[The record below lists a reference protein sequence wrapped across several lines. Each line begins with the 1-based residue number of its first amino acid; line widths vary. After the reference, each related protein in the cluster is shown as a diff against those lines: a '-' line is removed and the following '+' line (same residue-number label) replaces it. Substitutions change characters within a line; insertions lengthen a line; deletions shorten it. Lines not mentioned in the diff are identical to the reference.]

1 MEVFK
6 TKGMMC
12 GHCSARVEKALLAHE
27 GVTAVKADYETGIV
41 EVDTTLPRSTV
52 AELIE
57 ATGYDVVE

>member
-1 MEVFK
+1 
-6 TKGMMC
+6 MC

-27 GVTAVKADYETGIV
+27 GITAVKADYETGVV
-41 EVDTTLPRSTV
+41 EVDATLPRSTV